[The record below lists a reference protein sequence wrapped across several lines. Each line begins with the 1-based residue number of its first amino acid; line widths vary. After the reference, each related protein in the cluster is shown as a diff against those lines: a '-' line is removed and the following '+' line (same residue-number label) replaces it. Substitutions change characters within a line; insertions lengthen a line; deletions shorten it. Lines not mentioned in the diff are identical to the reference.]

1 MPVRVF
7 FSGARHLDC
16 SRRGSVIIKGEPTIN
31 KLRSIER
38 KKGGK
43 EKESDGEWEGGGT
56 GKEFD
61 SNEGLLCTTYQRKVV
76 GGMDRGRRKKWVI
89 WGWFLITSLFTIHL
103 MSDKK

>member
-76 GGMDRGRRKKWVI
+76 GGMDRVKEEVGYMGVVSYNKY
-89 WGWFLITSLFTIHL
+89 IHYTF
-103 MSDKK
+103 DE